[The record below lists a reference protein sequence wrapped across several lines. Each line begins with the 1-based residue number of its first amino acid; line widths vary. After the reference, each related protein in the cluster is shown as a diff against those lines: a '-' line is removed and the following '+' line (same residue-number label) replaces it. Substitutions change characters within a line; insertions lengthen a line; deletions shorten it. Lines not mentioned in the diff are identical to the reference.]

1 MELEKDPSLM
11 ISSESTGSSHHQSGP
26 ICPLVPL
33 VPVVTNLHQSD
44 SLFICA
50 RAFSLFSSLHWPSN
64 LKYPNRL
71 PRWHSGKESTCQCRR
86 CKRCRFDPW
95 AGKIPWSRKWQPTPV
110 FLPEKFSGQR
120 SLAGYSP

>member
-44 SLFICA
+44 SLVICA
-50 RAFSLFSSLHWPSN
+50 RAFSLFSSQSDNFVAFPATGFRTWT
-64 LKYPNRL
+64 
-71 PRWHSGKESTCQCRR
+71 ST
-86 CKRCRFDPW
+86 F
-95 AGKIPWSRKWQPTPV
+95 
-110 FLPEKFSGQR
+110 
-120 SLAGYSP
+120 